1 MIGVNADI
9 KGFIMFGNHP
19 RTPLLNVINV
29 SVQNL
34 EFLNRYY
41 NKV

>member
-1 MIGVNADI
+1 MIGVNAGI
-9 KGFIMFGNHP
+9 KGFIMLGNHP
-19 RTPLLNVINV
+19 RIPLQNVINV
-29 SVQNL
+29 SAKNL